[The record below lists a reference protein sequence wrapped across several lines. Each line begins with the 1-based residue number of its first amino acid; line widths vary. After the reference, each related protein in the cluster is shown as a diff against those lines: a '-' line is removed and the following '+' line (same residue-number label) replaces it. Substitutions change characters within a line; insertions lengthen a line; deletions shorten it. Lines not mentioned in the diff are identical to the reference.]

1 MQLTF
6 LRMIVRNRRTEIAIF
21 LFAVSVQLFA
31 AAFMIWHEGR
41 IGHYSASGVHFPVFE
56 GDSRRYMSL
65 ALNTIQYGKFS
76 VSPEYYVPVD
86 SATRAGQFLPESYL
100 TIGYPLFLMA
110 ALLLF
115 HSFLAITFLQI
126 LLSGV
131 GVVLVYKL
139 ARFVLPKNWSAVPAV
154 LFAIDPTFVL
164 QSVIIRNDA
173 FAAVFLLASVYVFL
187 RANDEQR
194 LSGSLPMLIS
204 GLLLGYAALTR
215 PIYQWALGLFL
226 LYIFASA
233 VKNAREKYR
242 ELLRP
247 VLALSAGVFL
257 VVFPWMLRNQLSFQS
272 WSLSSASEWTVMI
285 NAGQFL
291 EAEGNLRPGAVLGPW
306 LERAGTPGFLPL
318 DVKKEV
324 WPVVFGR
331 PLAYA
336 KFHIFKSVTAFFFND
351 GLREIV
357 FSLRLPLVR
366 GFDDNLGN
374 LLYNRELRALWG
386 AVNKHR
392 ASAVLLFSGALFW
405 GSVTLL
411 VLAGIV
417 GTLAQKQ
424 KRLTALFFAAI
435 VGYLA
440 FFTGAAF
447 TPRQRIPATPFLF
460 ILATVGIYCMIRAIR
475 TYGRSPT
482 TH

>member
-1 MQLTF
+1 MFQRIRRFFQQNRTVAILF
-6 LRMIVRNRRTEIAIF
+6 LVAAII
-21 LFAVSVQLFA
+21 QLFV
-31 AAFMIWHEGR
+31 AAFMIWREGQ

-86 SATRAGQFLPESYL
+86 SAIRAGQFLPESYL
-100 TIGYPLFLMA
+100 TIGYPLFLMF

-131 GVVLVYKL
+131 GVALVYKL
-139 ARFVLPKNWSAVPAV
+139 ARFVLPENWSIVPAV
-154 LFAIDPTFVL
+154 LFAIDPTFIL

-173 FAAVFLLASVYVFL
+173 FAAVFFLASVYVFL
-187 RANDEQR
+187 RATDDR
-194 LSGSLPMLIS
+194 CLPRSLPMLFS
-204 GLLLGYAALTR
+204 GLLLGFAALTR

-226 LYIFASA
+226 IYFFVSA
-233 VKNAREKYR
+233 AKNVRGKYH
-242 ELLRP
+242 ELFRP
-247 VLALSAGVFL
+247 VLALSVGVFL
-257 VVFPWMLRNQLSFQS
+257 VIFPWMLRNQFTFHS

-318 DVKKEV
+318 DIKREV
-324 WPVVFGR
+324 WLVVFDQ
-331 PLAYA
+331 PFAYA
-336 KFHIFKSVTAFFFND
+336 KFHLFKSATAFFFND

-357 FSLRLPLVR
+357 FSLRLPWVR

-374 LLYNRELRALWG
+374 LLYNREFRALWS

-411 VLAGIV
+411 ALAGIA
-417 GTLAQKQ
+417 GTLAGERH
-424 KRLTALFFAAI
+424 RLTVLFFAAI

-460 ILATVGIYCMIRAIR
+460 ILATTGIYCMIRAIR

-482 TH
+482 TR